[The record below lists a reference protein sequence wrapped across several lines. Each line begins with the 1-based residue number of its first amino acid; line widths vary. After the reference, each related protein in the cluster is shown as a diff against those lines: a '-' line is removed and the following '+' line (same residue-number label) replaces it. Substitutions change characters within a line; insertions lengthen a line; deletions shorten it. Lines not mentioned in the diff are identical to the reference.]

1 MVMHICMDWRSIQ
14 FDWNQARAFLVTAEE
29 GSLSAAARALSMTQ
43 PTLGRQVSALEFSL
57 GVQLFDRVGTGLTLT
72 PTGLELLAHVK
83 QMGEAAN
90 SLSLSA
96 TGLSM
101 ALEGNVCI
109 SATESMAYFTLPPLI
124 VELRALYPGIQ
135 IEIEVS
141 NETRDLNRR
150 EADIALRA
158 YRPTQPNLI
167 VKRLKDYPARLYA
180 TAGYLQKL
188 ETEHGTSALQ
198 HADFIGFSST
208 SDYPSLLNE
217 KLGIE
222 VSNEQFPLLTM
233 NLLVHWQLVK
243 QGLGIG
249 VMTTDVGDAESQVIA
264 VQPNEPTIKGELWL
278 VTHSELRTNLRIRK
292 VFDFLAERLIA

>member
-1 MVMHICMDWRSIQ
+1 MDWRSIQ

>member
-1 MVMHICMDWRSIQ
+1 MHICMDWRSIQ

-29 GSLSAAARALSMTQ
+29 GTLSAAARALGRTQ
-43 PTLGRQVSALEFSL
+43 PTLGRQVTALEHTL
-57 GVQLFDRVGTGLTLT
+57 GAQLFDRIGTGLTLT

-96 TGLSM
+96 AGLSM
-101 ALEGNVCI
+101 TLEGNVCI

-124 VELRALYPGIQ
+124 AELRNLYPGIQ

-158 YRPTQPNLI
+158 YRPTQADLI
-167 VKRLKDYPARLYA
+167 VKRLKDYEARLYA
-180 TAGYLQKL
+180 KPEYLHNLRDKYGK
-188 ETEHGTSALQ
+188 EVLQ

-208 SDYPSLLNE
+208 SDYPRQLKE
-217 KLGIE
+217 KLGLEIK
-222 VSNEQFPLLTM
+222 NEQFPLLTM
-233 NLLVHWQLVK
+233 NHLVHWQLVK
-243 QGLGIG
+243 QGIGIG
-249 VMTTDVGDAESQVIA
+249 VMTTDVGDIEKQVVA
-264 VQPNEPTIKGELWL
+264 VQPSEPTIKGELWL

-292 VFDFLAERLIA
+292 VFDFLAEKLGLG

>member
-1 MVMHICMDWRSIQ
+1 MHICMDWRSIQ

-29 GSLSAAARALSMTQ
+29 GTLSAAARALGMTQ
-43 PTLGRQVSALEFSL
+43 PTLGRQVSALEQTL
-57 GVQLFDRVGTGLTLT
+57 GTLLFDRIGTGLTLT

-90 SLSLSA
+90 NLSLSA

-101 ALEGNVCI
+101 TLEGNVCI

-124 VELRALYPGIQ
+124 VELRSLYPGIQ

-150 EADIALRA
+150 EADIAIRA
-158 YRPTQPNLI
+158 YRPTQPDLI
-167 VKRLKDYPARLYA
+167 AKRLKDYEARLYA
-180 TAGYLQKL
+180 TPEYLSKL
-188 ETEHGTSALQ
+188 ENKHSKDGIEN
-198 HADFIGFSST
+198 ADFIGFSLT
-208 SDYPSLLNE
+208 SDYPGQL
-217 KLGIE
+217 KDRLGLEIK
-222 VSNEQFPLLTM
+222 NEQFPLLTM
-233 NLLVHWQLVK
+233 NHLVHWQLVK

-249 VMTTDVGDAESQVIA
+249 IMTVDVGEKESQVIA
-264 VQPNEPTIKGELWL
+264 VQPKEPTIKGELWL

-292 VFDFLAERLIA
+292 VFDFLADKLGSI

>member
-1 MVMHICMDWRSIQ
+1 MDWRSIQ

-29 GSLSAAARALSMTQ
+29 GSLSSAARALGLTQ
-43 PTLGRQVSALEFSL
+43 PTLGRQVSALEQSL
-57 GVQLFDRVGTGLTLT
+57 GIQLFDRVGTGLSLT

-83 QMGEAAN
+83 SMGEAAN

-96 TGLSM
+96 AGLSM
-101 ALEGNVCI
+101 TLEGNVCI

-124 VELRALYPGIQ
+124 AELRSLYPGIQ

-158 YRPTQPNLI
+158 YRPTQPDLI
-167 VKRLKDYPARLYA
+167 VKRLKAYEARLYA
-180 TAGYLQKL
+180 TPDYINKL
-188 ETEHGTSALQ
+188 KKEHGKDAVQ
-198 HADFIGFSST
+198 YADFIGFSST
-208 SDYPSLLNE
+208 PDYPSQLKERLSLE
-217 KLGIE
+217 IKT
-222 VSNEQFPLLTM
+222 EQFPLLTM
-233 NLLVHWQLVK
+233 NHLVHWQLVK

-249 VMTTDVGDAESQVIA
+249 VMTTDVGDKEKRVVA
-264 VQPNEPTIKGELWL
+264 VQPKEPTIQGELWL

-292 VFDFLAERLIA
+292 VFDFLAERLGTVNLS

>member
-1 MVMHICMDWRSIQ
+1 MDWRSIQ
-14 FDWNQARAFLVTAEE
+14 FDWNHARAFLVTAEE
-29 GSLSAAARALSMTQ
+29 GSLSAAARALGMTQ
-43 PTLGRQVSALEFSL
+43 PTLGRQVSALEQTL
-57 GVQLFDRVGTGLTLT
+57 GSQLFDRVGTGLTLT

-83 QMGEAAN
+83 SMGEAAN

-96 TGLSM
+96 AGLSM
-101 ALEGNVCI
+101 TLEGNVCI

-124 VELRALYPGIQ
+124 SKLRALYPGIQ

-150 EADIALRA
+150 EADIAIRA
-158 YRPTQPNLI
+158 YRPTQPDLI
-167 VKRLKDYPARLYA
+167 AKRLKDYEARLYA
-180 TAGYLQKL
+180 TTNYLNSLKQKYGD
-188 ETEHGTSALQ
+188 EALQ

-217 KLGIE
+217 KLGLTI
-222 VSNEQFPLLTM
+222 SNMQIPLLTL
-233 NLLVHWQLVK
+233 NHLVHWQLVK

-249 VMTTDVGDAESQVIA
+249 VMTTDVGDTDPNVIP
-264 VQPNEPTIKGELWL
+264 VQPKEPTIKGELWL

-292 VFDFLAERLIA
+292 VFDFLSEQLSNNSSS

>member
-1 MVMHICMDWRSIQ
+1 MHICMDWRSIQ

-29 GSLSAAARALSMTQ
+29 GTLSAAARALGMTQ
-43 PTLGRQVSALEFSL
+43 PTLGRQVSALEQTL
-57 GVQLFDRVGTGLTLT
+57 GTQLFDRVGTGLTLT

-83 QMGEAAN
+83 NMGEAAN

-96 TGLSM
+96 AGLSM
-101 ALEGNVCI
+101 TLEGNVCI

-124 VELRALYPGIQ
+124 AELRGLYPGIQ

-158 YRPTQPNLI
+158 YRPTQQDLI
-167 VKRLKDYPARLYA
+167 ARRLKDYEARLYA
-180 TAGYLQKL
+180 TPEYLKQL
-188 ETEHGTSALQ
+188 EDRHGDRAIQ
-198 HADFIGFSST
+198 YADFIGFSST
-208 SDYPSLLNE
+208 SEYPSLLNE

-222 VSNEQFPLLTM
+222 VTNEQFPLLTM
-233 NLLVHWQLVK
+233 NHLVHWQLVK
-243 QGLGIG
+243 EGLGIG
-249 VMTTDVGDAESQVIA
+249 VMTTDVGDIEAKVVA
-264 VQPNEPTIKGELWL
+264 VQPEEPTIKGELWL

-292 VFDFLAERLIA
+292 VFDFLAERLGEF

>member
-1 MVMHICMDWRSIQ
+1 MHICMDWRSIK

-29 GSLSAAARALSMTQ
+29 GTLSAAARALGMTQ
-43 PTLGRQVSALEFSL
+43 PTLGRQVSALEQTL
-57 GVQLFDRVGTGLTLT
+57 GSQLFDRIGTGLTLT

-90 SLSLSA
+90 ALSLSA
-96 TGLSM
+96 AGLSM
-101 ALEGNVCI
+101 TLEGNVCI

-124 VELRALYPGIQ
+124 AELRDLYPGIQ

-158 YRPTQPNLI
+158 YRPTQPDLI
-167 VKRLKDYPARLYA
+167 VKRLKAYEARLYA
-180 TAGYLQKL
+180 TPDYLNKL
-188 ETEHGTSALQ
+188 EKEHGKDAIQ
-198 HADFIGFSST
+198 YGDFIGFSST
-208 SDYPSLLNE
+208 SDYPKQLKE
-217 KLGIE
+217 RLGLEIKT
-222 VSNEQFPLLTM
+222 EQFPLLTM
-233 NLLVHWQLVK
+233 NHLVHWQLVK

-249 VMTTDVGDAESQVIA
+249 VMTTDVGDNEKKVVA
-264 VQPNEPTIKGELWL
+264 VQPNEPTIQGELWL

-292 VFDFLAERLIA
+292 VFDFLAERLGPI

>member
-1 MVMHICMDWRSIQ
+1 MQIRMDWRSIQ

-29 GSLSAAARALSMTQ
+29 GTLSAAARALGMTQ
-43 PTLGRQVSALEFSL
+43 PTLGRQVSALEQTL
-57 GVQLFDRVGTGLTLT
+57 GTQLFDRVGTGLTLT

-83 QMGEAAN
+83 NMGEAAN

-96 TGLSM
+96 AGLSM
-101 ALEGNVCI
+101 TLEGNVCI

-124 VELRALYPGIQ
+124 AELRGLYRGIQ

-150 EADIALRA
+150 EADIAIRA
-158 YRPTQPNLI
+158 YRPTQPDLI
-167 VKRLKDYPARLYA
+167 IRRLKGYEARLYA
-180 TAGYLQKL
+180 TPEYLSKL
-188 ETEHGTSALQ
+188 KDKRSADGMQ
-198 HADFIGFSST
+198 NADFIGFSST
-208 SDYPSLLNE
+208 SEYPVLLKE

-222 VSNEQFPLLTM
+222 VTNEQFPLLTM
-233 NLLVHWQLVK
+233 NHLVHWQLVK

-249 VMTTDVGDAESQVIA
+249 VMTTDVGDVDSQVIA
-264 VQPNEPTIKGELWL
+264 VQPDEPTIKGELWL

-292 VFDFLAERLIA
+292 VFDFLAERLGSL

>member
-1 MVMHICMDWRSIQ
+1 MHICMDWRSIQ

-29 GSLSAAARALSMTQ
+29 GTLSAAARALGMTQ
-43 PTLGRQVSALEFSL
+43 PTLGRQVSALEQTL
-57 GVQLFDRVGTGLTLT
+57 GTQLFDRIGTGLTLT

-90 SLSLSA
+90 ALSLSA
-96 TGLSM
+96 AGLSM
-101 ALEGNVCI
+101 TLEGNVCI

-124 VELRALYPGIQ
+124 AELRGLYPGIQ

-158 YRPTQPNLI
+158 YRPTQPDLI
-167 VKRLKDYPARLYA
+167 VKRLKAYEARLYA
-180 TAGYLQKL
+180 TPSYLNKL
-188 ETEHGTSALQ
+188 EKEHGKDAIQ
-198 HADFIGFSST
+198 HGDFIGFSST
-208 SDYPSLLNE
+208 SDYPNQLKE
-217 KLGIE
+217 RLGLEIKT
-222 VSNEQFPLLTM
+222 EQFPLLTM
-233 NLLVHWQLVK
+233 NHLVHWQLVK

-249 VMTTDVGDAESQVIA
+249 VMTTDVGDIEKQVVA

-292 VFDFLAERLIA
+292 VFDFLAERLGGV

>member
-1 MVMHICMDWRSIQ
+1 MDWRSIQ

-29 GSLSAAARALSMTQ
+29 GTLSAAARALGMTQ
-43 PTLGRQVSALEFSL
+43 PTLGRQVTALEQSL
-57 GVQLFDRVGTGLTLT
+57 GIQLFDRVGTGLSLT

-90 SLSLSA
+90 SLSLNA

-101 ALEGNVCI
+101 TLEGNVCI
-109 SATESMAYFTLPPLI
+109 SATESMAFYTLPPLI
-124 VELRALYPGIQ
+124 TELRALYPGIQ

-158 YRPTQPNLI
+158 YRPTQPDLI
-167 VKRLKDYPARLYA
+167 VRRLKDYEARLYA
-180 TAGYLQKL
+180 TPEYLNKL
-188 ETEHGTSALQ
+188 EERHGENAIKN
-198 HADFIGFSST
+198 ADFIGFSST
-208 SDYPSLLNE
+208 SEYPSLLNE

-222 VSNEQFPLLTM
+222 VTNAKFPLLTL
-233 NLLVHWQLVK
+233 NHLVHWQLVK

-249 VMTTDVGDAESQVIA
+249 VMTTDVGDIEAHVEA
-264 VQPNEPTIKGELWL
+264 VQPNESTIKGELWL

-292 VFDFLAERLIA
+292 VFDFLAERLGPV

>member
-1 MVMHICMDWRSIQ
+1 MHICMDWRSIQ

-29 GSLSAAARALSMTQ
+29 GTLSAAARALGMTQ
-43 PTLGRQVSALEFSL
+43 PTLGRQVSALEQTL
-57 GVQLFDRVGTGLTLT
+57 GTQLFDRIGTGLTLT

-90 SLSLSA
+90 ALSLSA
-96 TGLSM
+96 AGLSM
-101 ALEGNVCI
+101 TLEGNVCI

-124 VELRALYPGIQ
+124 AELRGLYPGIQ

-158 YRPTQPNLI
+158 YRPTQHDLI
-167 VKRLKDYPARLYA
+167 VKRLKAYEARLYA
-180 TAGYLQKL
+180 TPSYLNKL
-188 ETEHGTSALQ
+188 EKEHGKNVIQ
-198 HADFIGFSST
+198 YGDFIGFSST
-208 SDYPSLLNE
+208 SDYPNQLKE
-217 KLGIE
+217 RLGLE
-222 VSNEQFPLLTM
+222 VKTEQFPLLTM
-233 NLLVHWQLVK
+233 NHLVHWQLVK

-249 VMTTDVGDAESQVIA
+249 VMTTDVGDKEKQVVA
-264 VQPNEPTIKGELWL
+264 VQPNEPTIQGELWL

-292 VFDFLAERLIA
+292 VFDFLAERLGPV

>member
-1 MVMHICMDWRSIQ
+1 MHICMDWRSIQ
-14 FDWNQARAFLVTAEE
+14 FYWNQARAFLVTAEE
-29 GSLSAAARALSMTQ
+29 GSLSAAARALGMTQ
-43 PTLGRQVSALEFSL
+43 PTLGRQVSALEQTL
-57 GVQLFDRVGTGLTLT
+57 NIQLFDRVGTGLTLT

-83 QMGEAAN
+83 RMGEAAN

-101 ALEGNVCI
+101 TLEGNVCI

-124 VELRALYPGIQ
+124 AELRDLYPGIQ

-158 YRPTQPNLI
+158 YRPTQPDLI
-167 VKRLKDYPARLYA
+167 VKRLKGYEARLYA
-180 TAGYLQKL
+180 TPDYLIKL
-188 ETEHGTSALQ
+188 EHQHGKDAIH
-198 HADFIGFSST
+198 HADFIGFSSK
-208 SDYPSLLNE
+208 SDYPCLLNE
-217 KLGIE
+217 KLGLEIK
-222 VSNEQFPLLTM
+222 NEQFPLLTM
-233 NLLVHWQLVK
+233 NHLVHWQLVK

-249 VMTTDVGDAESQVIA
+249 VMTTDVGDIESHVIA

-292 VFDFLAERLIA
+292 VFDFLAERLGLV